1 MFGDLPDP
9 RTIVMSI
16 PAVFM
21 AFTFHEFGHAW
32 VATLLGDD
40 TPHLDGRVT
49 LDPRSHLDLFG
60 LLLLFLVGF
69 GWAKPVRVDVSKL
82 RPRVWGDIMVSLAG
96 VFMNLLL
103 AILFYALLI
112 LAMRGQL
119 FGIRNETLEDTLK
132 IIVVLNVNL
141 IVFNL
146 IPLPPLD
153 GFHVARYLF
162 PSSMAGVVDTAYRMG
177 PLLLMI
183 LFVTPFSQYYL
194 IPASRFILQ
203 SIGSLLSLIF

>member
-1 MFGDLPDP
+1 MFGDLPDL

-40 TPHLDGRVT
+40 TPQREGRVT
-49 LDPRSHLDLFG
+49 LDPRSHLDPFG
-60 LLLLFLVGF
+60 LLLLFLAGF

-82 RPRVWGDIMVSLAG
+82 RPRIWGDIMVSLAG
-96 VFMNLLL
+96 VVMNLLL

-112 LAMRGQL
+112 LALRGQL

-162 PSSMAGVVDTAYRMG
+162 PARMSGFVDTAYRMG
-177 PLLLMI
+177 PLLLMV

-203 SIGSLLSLIF
+203 SIGSLLSLLF

>member
-1 MFGDLPDP
+1 MFGALPDLK
-9 RTIVMSI
+9 TIVMSV

-40 TPHLDGRVT
+40 TPRLDGRVT
-49 LDPRSHLDLFG
+49 LDPRSHLDPFG
-60 LLLLFLVGF
+60 LLLLFLAGF
-69 GWAKPVRVDVSKL
+69 GWARPVRVNVSKL
-82 RPRVWGDIMVSLAG
+82 RPKIWGDIMVSLAG
-96 VFMNLLL
+96 VTMNLLV
-103 AILFYALLI
+103 AVVFYILLI
-112 LAMRGQL
+112 LASRGDL
-119 FGIRNETLEDTLK
+119 FGIQNETLEDTLK

-162 PSSMAGVVDTAYRMG
+162 PPSMSGVVETAYRMG
-177 PLLLMI
+177 PLLLMV
-183 LFVTPFSQYYL
+183 LFLTPFSQYYL

-203 SIGSLLSLIF
+203 SIGSALFLIF